1 MRSMAVRTNHIA
13 SVTDKLPSSKSST
26 TRRLRRS
33 IASMTDR
40 LPSSK
45 ELDQFGTNGMLALIH
60 DAIGHLITPVSS
72 LPKVMPVLQQVAEA
86 LLKQQAFLEEVLAV
100 RRDAVLDD
108 FAAGNVEG
116 MFSLSHSV
124 IGRDLRF
131 VSASEPYCHLFEFSQ
146 SQLRS
151 MSLDDLL
158 RPADIPRFSKIV
170 KPLLAGRVESCE
182 LVDWRATGSRRFVL
196 TKDTFWAIGRRAARG
211 PQFILTSS
219 EKIAGQDEAP
229 MLIQNGKLRVRG
241 RAAQHGPE

>member
-45 ELDQFGTNGMLALIH
+45 ELDRFGTNGMLALIH
-60 DAIGHLITPVSS
+60 DAIGHLITQVSS
-72 LPKVMPVLQQVAEA
+72 VPKVMPVLQQVAEA

-100 RRDAVLDD
+100 RRDAVLDH
-108 FAAGNVEG
+108 FAAGKVEE

-131 VSASEPYCHLFEFSQ
+131 VSASEPYCTVICLNSASPNCGVCH
-146 SQLRS
+146 
-151 MSLDDLL
+151 
-158 RPADIPRFSKIV
+158 
-170 KPLLAGRVESCE
+170 
-182 LVDWRATGSRRFVL
+182 SRTFFV
-196 TKDTFWAIGRRAARG
+196 RR
-211 PQFILTSS
+211 TSHDFPKS
-219 EKIAGQDEAP
+219 S
-229 MLIQNGKLRVRG
+229 NRC
-241 RAAQHGPE
+241 